1 MDRLNPCPRV
11 DGCSITLLG
20 QPRKGPLDMP
30 EPQDQVP
37 QATVEKSP
45 ERAERRMPEAVRQKG
60 IRALFGSKWGL
71 LALVIGSVVVV
82 AGLGGLAWW
91 WLTGKPEDGATALF
105 EAVDAQD
112 WPTVHEM
119 AAKALADKRADPE
132 LLRAALFAQLVAYTA
147 EADRQTGTERHRMLL
162 LAAQFGDQAT
172 IVGLPPGREADG
184 LFTLGRTLHYL
195 SRFAESRK
203 YLREAA
209 KLDSQKQPRVNWL
222 MAESHLLDPEGNRQ
236 EALRFNQAFLL
247 TPGLDALSQN
257 AGWLQQ
263 ARIHLAL
270 GSPDA
275 AEESLKHLTPKG
287 VNSSEAYLVRGQIA
301 LLRAQKLVQNK
312 ESNRKEEFL
321 KYINEA
327 RASFERVK
335 SDALGDESARAKA
348 AYLLGV
354 ILNLG
359 EDYDGAMAAW
369 ERCCSEFPDYP
380 ESWAARF
387 QIARLNHRLGRHD
400 RTVDE
405 LANCIQKMVDAE
417 RFLNPWISK
426 EDIRQTVD
434 QVWLDCLD
442 KKLFSLCLKLANGM
456 EGVFT
461 PELVYSLRA
470 KTYIAWGEYLES
482 SKPEDGT
489 TEDNKA
495 LARRYFR
502 LAGDD
507 LTRLARFRA
516 ATRFYTEDLWQAA
529 DYYYRGGSY
538 TRASRVLREYLRN
551 EARRRNPQALLR
563 LGECLLA
570 MGKPDDALRVL
581 YECIEFHSKD
591 AASYKARLWAAYAH
605 MEKGEYDKAEA
616 VLVENLA
623 GELAPTS
630 LEWRDSLFT
639 VGTLYFRLGRD
650 REALEKLE
658 EAVRR
663 YPQDRRVPEARY
675 FLAELYLRAA
685 VAKASSQPNIPAMQ
699 SALTRDLLQSA
710 LEELQVIQK
719 ELDSQWDRGG
729 TTPATQKLLRNV
741 YFALGDV
748 LYRLGRFGDAINT
761 YVTLTNRLQ
770 SEPEVLDAYM
780 QMARCYRAMGRTREA
795 QTTLQQAKIMLNRL
809 PPDVALEKSTPFSRE
824 EWQARLAWLERHL

>member
-1 MDRLNPCPRV
+1 
-11 DGCSITLLG
+11 
-20 QPRKGPLDMP
+20 MP
-30 EPQDQVP
+30 EPQEPVP
-37 QATVEKSP
+37 QPDLEKSP
-45 ERAERRMPEAVRQKG
+45 EKAERPAPQAGRQKG
-60 IRALFGSKWGL
+60 IRAIFRSKWGL
-71 LALVIGSVVVV
+71 LTLGIGSLVVVG
-82 AGLGGLAWW
+82 GLGGFAWW
-91 WLTGKPEDGATALF
+91 WLTSKSDDDATALV

-112 WPTVHEM
+112 WNAVHKM
-119 AAKALADKRADPE
+119 AEKALADKRADPE
-132 LLRAALFAQLVAYTA
+132 LLRAALFAQLMAYAA
-147 EADRQTGTERHRMLL
+147 EADRQTGPERRRMLL
-162 LAAQFGDQAT
+162 LATQFGDQAT

-209 KLDSQKQPRVNWL
+209 KLDPQKQPRVNWL
-222 MAESHLLDPEGNRQ
+222 MAESHLLDPEGNRE

-247 TPGLDALSQN
+247 TPGLDAPSQN

-270 GSPDA
+270 GKPDA
-275 AEESLKHLTPKG
+275 AEESLKHLTQKG
-287 VNSSEAYLVRGQIA
+287 ADSPEAHLIRGEI
-301 LLRAQKLVQNK
+301 LLFQAQQLFQSKD
-312 ESNRKEEFL
+312 SHSKEEVV
-321 KYINEA
+321 KYTADA
-327 RASFERVK
+327 RAAFERVK
-335 SDALGDESARAKA
+335 SHALGDESTRAKA

-354 ILNLG
+354 TLNLA
-359 EDYDGAMAAW
+359 EDYDGALAAW

-380 ESWAARF
+380 EAWAARF

-400 RTVDE
+400 RSVDE
-405 LANCIQKMVDAE
+405 LANCIQRMVDAG
-417 RFLNPWISK
+417 RFLNPWISR
-426 EDIRQTVD
+426 EDIRHTID
-434 QVWLDCLD
+434 QIWTDCLD
-442 KKLFSLCLKLANGM
+442 KKLFALSLKLTNAM
-456 EGVFT
+456 EGVFP
-461 PELVYSLRA
+461 PENVYTLRA
-470 KTYIAWGEYLES
+470 KTYIAWGEYLETS
-482 SKPEDGT
+482 EPEGNT

-495 LARRYFR
+495 RARRYFR

-507 LTRLARFRA
+507 LTRLARSRT

-551 EARRRNPQALLR
+551 EPRRRNPQALLR

-605 MEKGEYDKAEA
+605 MEKAEYAKAEA
-616 VLVENLA
+616 VLIDNLA

-639 VGTLYFRLGRD
+639 LGTLYFHLGRD

-663 YPQDRRVPEARY
+663 YPQDHRAPEARY

-685 VAKASSQPNIPAMQ
+685 VAKSSIQPNNTATQ
-699 SALTRDLLQSA
+699 SALTRDLLQTA
-710 LEELQVIQK
+710 LQELEIVQK
-719 ELDSQWDRGG
+719 ELDMKWDKGAIS
-729 TTPATQKLLRNV
+729 PATQKLLRNV

-748 LYRLGRFGDAINT
+748 LYRLGRFGDAIT
-761 YVTLTNRLQ
+761 IYVTLTNRLQ
-770 SEPEVLDAYM
+770 SEPEVLDAYI
-780 QMARCYRAMGRTREA
+780 QMARCYRAMGRTRDA
-795 QTTLQQAKIMLNRL
+795 QITLEQAKIMLDRL
-809 PPDVALEKSTPFSRE
+809 PQDVAFEKTTSFTRG
-824 EWQARLAWLERHL
+824 EWQARLAWSTQHL